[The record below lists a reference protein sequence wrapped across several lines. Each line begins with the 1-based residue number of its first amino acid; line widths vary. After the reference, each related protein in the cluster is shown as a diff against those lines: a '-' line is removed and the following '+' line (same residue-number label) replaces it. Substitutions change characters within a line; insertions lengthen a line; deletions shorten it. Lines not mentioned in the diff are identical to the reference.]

1 VESLLREAEV
11 SSLETRV
18 PVRKGRHF
26 RYARLIAIKF
36 LEEILE
42 AVSLGVNV
50 ESLLSDVEVSSL
62 ETRVPVRQ
70 GRNF

>member
-26 RYARLIAIKF
+26 RSARLIAIKF

-50 ESLLSDVEVSSL
+50 ESLLGEAEVSAHEAS
-62 ETRVPVRQ
+62 VP
-70 GRNF
+70 GRKGRKF